1 MSRILQCPFQGI
13 LAMRKMMHWAG
24 PKCLASIGQPDATE
38 SQAGK
43 PSGDGTAIGLYP
55 GFTNPKSSNGLAA
68 NLCK

>member
-43 PSGDGTAIGLYP
+43 PSGDGTAGDWSLPWFYQSKIIQRTG
-55 GFTNPKSSNGLAA
+55 S
-68 NLCK
+68 